1 MACVMWMIIVMDFF
15 FFLSLS
21 NVVVVKIKVWGFI
34 FLFICAFATLS
45 YVKERMIE
53 LAGKRRLKSS

>member
-1 MACVMWMIIVMDFF
+1 M
-15 FFLSLS
+15 
-21 NVVVVKIKVWGFI
+21 VVKIKVWGFI

-53 LAGKRRLKSS
+53 LAGKRRLKSRLQTAIALVLPLQWYAAMKL